1 MANFIESN
9 FFKRLKNFII
19 GAGASVVMVGA
30 LFKITHKPGADIM
43 LTVGLLTEGFIFL
56 LLGVIPPHKDYYWE
70 KIYPQLDIAPDIEH
84 KKKTKMAKLEDKG
97 TITQQLDKML
107 EDAKIESQ
115 LIERLGANLSKLG
128 DNIAQLNDV
137 SDAGLATNEYSLRAR
152 EAAEALGE
160 MKSAYNNATAAVSEL
175 SEISNET
182 KNYHEQVQ
190 LVSKNLAQLNAVY
203 ELELQ
208 DTNSHLKAMNQFYG
222 TLSSAMTNLHDSVED
237 TMKYKS
243 EMGAL
248 SKNLTQLNQVYGNML
263 SAMSFGQASNKG

>member
-1 MANFIESN
+1 MANFIEST
-9 FFKRLKNFII
+9 FFKRLKNFLI
-19 GAGASVVMVGA
+19 GAAASVVMVGA
-30 LFKITHKPGADIM
+30 LFKITHKAGADLM

-56 LLGVIPPHKDYYWE
+56 FLGILPPHKDYYWE

-84 KKKTKMAKLEDKG
+84 KKKSKIAKLEDKG

-115 LIERLGANLSKLG
+115 VIERLGENLSKLG
-128 DNIAQLNDV
+128 DNIAKLNDV
-137 SDAGLATNEYSLRAR
+137 TDAGVATNEYSQSAK
-152 EAAEALGE
+152 EAAEALNN
-160 MKSAYNNATAAVSEL
+160 MKTAYNKATTAVSEL
-175 SEISNET
+175 SEISSET

-208 DTNSHLKAMNQFYG
+208 DTNSHLKAMNKFYG
-222 TLSSAMTNLHDSVED
+222 SLSQAMNNLNESVDD

-243 EMGAL
+243 EIGTL

-263 SAMSFGQASNKG
+263 SAMSFGQNPKG